1 MPIGYANFGTIQQGN
16 QQVVNSMAGLGQQIA
31 GAIENH
37 AATQSAQAMLPMLQ
51 QQYQQGMQKIAS
63 GDPNGIGDIY
73 GASLVASQNPLLA
86 PMAGHAINLAN
97 SANIQTQHTLR
108 SQAAQQGMMERYQMR
123 YGQGVQ
129 QKPITANEK
138 ANLITKYRSGANA
151 LWDKVQDKV
160 PDFIN
165 PSGNEKNAEE
175 VSSAIARYNSY
186 KQDLADQGIQFSDPN
201 FESAIAQAGETTS
214 GLQQQIQKDK
224 NAQTGGMSL
233 PFIGKVGQ
241 HPLSEDFQTMQKR
254 VKSIAPSTIQAAK
267 SSANNQDA
275 LLNSARSAIQRG
287 ANPDAVMKRLQEH
300 GIDTS
305 GMNLQTP
312 SNQSS
317 SAMPANQP
325 TSMIPAASGQG
336 NVSEDDQGDLVPED
350 AKFYASLPEPPPI

>member
-1 MPIGYANFGTIQQGN
+1 MAIGYYNFGNIQQGN
-16 QQVVNSMAGLGQQIA
+16 QQIVNSMAGLGQQIA
-31 GAIENH
+31 GAIETH

-51 QQYQQGMQKIAS
+51 QQYQQGMQKIAQGKS
-63 GDPNGIGDIY
+63 DGLGDIY
-73 GASLVASQNPLLA
+73 NAALTASQNPLLA
-86 PMAGHAINLAN
+86 PMANHAINIAN
-97 SANIQTQHTLR
+97 AANIQAQHGLRTL
-108 SQAAQQGMMERYQMR
+108 AAQQGMMERYQMR
-123 YGQGVQ
+123 YGQGQQ

-160 PDFIN
+160 PDFLN

-175 VSSAIARYNSY
+175 VSNAIARYNAY
-186 KQDLADQGIQFSDPN
+186 KQDLANQGIQFTDPN
-201 FESAIAQAGETTS
+201 FETAIAQAGETTS

-241 HPLSEDFQTMQKR
+241 HPLSQDFQTMQKR
-254 VKSIAPSTIQAAK
+254 VKSIAPSTIQAAQ
-267 SSANNQDA
+267 SSASNQDA

-305 GMNLQTP
+305 GLNLQTP
-312 SNQSS
+312 STQSS
-317 SAMPANQP
+317 SAMPANKS
-325 TSMIPAASGQG
+325 TSMIPAASGMGGMAQA
-336 NVSEDDQGDLVPED
+336 EPEE
-350 AKFYASLPEPPPI
+350 PEPVEEPEEPASEV